1 MNDQSPVTNLITTPA
16 LQGLANAI
24 NRTYT
29 YANNS
34 YFGALIPNF
43 YRDYYYRNI
52 QIACGWLDGYVW
64 SLHSSSGIIS
74 TRIGTKLI
82 TGLTKQV
89 VGERLVFRKA
99 SSEPGYETLRFV
111 SKWAKD
117 QDIIKAVY
125 AGIGFAL
132 GVGTSLLKINRKMN
146 GDLWWE
152 AIRFDNCF
160 FLSSFTNEIQEAT
173 FYIRGYTDTR
183 PDKSV
188 QQFVL
193 VEHRYYNEEEKG
205 SVTEDENGMFV
216 PSKIK
221 GTKTAMVEYRVH
233 RCKGTSYNNLNQ
245 TDVNSKGLKW
255 QELPDEIRKMIRRDF
270 GAIRVGEPQKL
281 GLPNLG
287 VVALRNG
294 EVDLSV
300 PTGTSFGEG
309 MLIGIQ
315 DDMICYEVATSYQIR
330 DMYLGKGTVYVPK
343 DLNINDFNPALVS
356 PPGELG
362 APLEAIGA
370 PSGVLSGI
378 GEDKIETVKGV
389 SPDQQ
394 KIMVE
399 QFQIR
404 GQEWQQIKENAL
416 RNIAVKWGMSP
427 KILSSFLAQGAQM
440 TATQIDS
447 EDDLCIA
454 FIAHTRSYFKNALN
468 ELLETTLNYYG
479 YTYDVE
485 CDFASPSLL
494 NKDRLLE
501 RTIKMLENGL
511 IDIEEALR
519 LMNPDMDEEALQAKI
534 DIAKKQR
541 EQMMLSNE
549 FNQEGEFD
557 LGGTTFV
564 Q

>member
-1 MNDQSPVTNLITTPA
+1 MNDESPVSAFVIPA
-16 LQGLANAI
+16 IQGLANAI

-34 YFGALIPNF
+34 FFGALIPNF

-52 QIACGWLDGYVW
+52 QLACGWLDGYVW
-64 SLHSSSGIIS
+64 SLHSTSGIIS

-89 VGERLVFRKA
+89 VGERLVFHKA
-99 SSEPGYETLRFV
+99 SDEPGYDTLRFV

-117 QDIIKAVY
+117 QDIVKAVY
-125 AGIGFAL
+125 AGVGFAL
-132 GVGTSLLKINRKMN
+132 GIGTSLLKINRKMDGN
-146 GDLWWE
+146 LWWE
-152 AIRFDNCF
+152 AVRFDNCF
-160 FLSSFTNEIQEAT
+160 YLSSFSNEIQEAT

-193 VEHRYYNEEEKG
+193 VEHRYYDCEERG
-205 SVTEDENGMFV
+205 SVAEDENGMFV
-216 PSKIK
+216 PAKIK
-221 GTKTAMVEYRVH
+221 GTKTAMVEYCVH
-233 RCKGTSYNNLNQ
+233 RCKGTSYNNLMQ
-245 TDVNSKGLKW
+245 TDVNAKGVKW
-255 QELPDEIRKMIRRDF
+255 QELPEEIRKMIRRDF

-300 PTGTSFGEG
+300 PTGTAFGEG

-315 DDMICYEVATSYQIR
+315 DDMITYEVATSYLIR

-343 DLNINDFNPALVS
+343 DLSLTDYNPALGPV
-356 PPGELG
+356 
-362 APLEAIGA
+362 
-370 PSGVLSGI
+370 SGVLNGI
-378 GEDKIETVKGV
+378 GEDKIETVNGV
-389 SPDQQ
+389 SPEQQ
-394 KIMVE
+394 KITVE

-404 GQEWQQIKENAL
+404 AQEWQQIKENSL

-447 EDDLCIA
+447 EDDMCIA
-454 FIAHTRSYFKNALN
+454 FIAHTRAYFKNAIN

-479 YTYDVE
+479 YSANVE
-485 CDFASPSLL
+485 ADFASPSLL
-494 NKDRLLE
+494 NKDRLLD

-519 LMNPDMDEEALQAKI
+519 LMNPDMDEEALQQKI
-534 DIAKKQR
+534 EIAKKQR
-541 EQMMLSNE
+541 EEMMLSNQTE
-549 FNQEGEFD
+549 FNQEGGFD
-557 LGGTTFV
+557 LGGTTYV